1 MSEQH
6 YYEVDISWVD
16 SRKGILSSPVLN
28 NTIEVATPPDFPK
41 GIPGI
46 WSPEHFLV
54 AAANSC
60 LMTTFLAIA
69 ENSQLAF
76 VSFHSHAKGKV
87 ETVDGKLMLNEIE
100 LTPTVVITDLAQQ
113 EKAIRIL
120 HKSEAACLIS
130 NSLKSTVLLHPIVLI
145 QQ

>member
-1 MSEQH
+1 MSEPH
-6 YYEVDISWVD
+6 YYVVDISWVD

-69 ENSQLAF
+69 ENSHFPF

-120 HKSEAACLIS
+120 HKAEAACLIS

-145 QQ
+145 Q